1 MAADILD
8 ERVPRRKHFM
18 KMMNNKHTQ
27 KVLREHN
34 KTPRFKPGAYIRT
47 KTNFERTNLSFS
59 KAGDRREKLLDWEQK
74 RHTFLDFMKKG
85 GLIISVD
92 NEIHSAAKGAK
103 RYKILAI
110 GHSLPFYVEERFLKY
125 G

>member
-1 MAADILD
+1 
-8 ERVPRRKHFM
+8 
-18 KMMNNKHTQ
+18 
-27 KVLREHN
+27 
-34 KTPRFKPGAYIRT
+34 
-47 KTNFERTNLSFS
+47 
-59 KAGDRREKLLDWEQK
+59 
-74 RHTFLDFMKKG
+74 MKKG

-110 GHSLPFYVEERFLKY
+110 GHALPFYVEERFLKY